1 MKIKK
6 SVAIFLALS
15 MAFSLSMTT
24 IAAGAEDTI
33 PAEISVELPTDAEL
47 LSIVQ
52 DNIDAYEEQYIL
64 HSVTVI
70 NKFVS
75 EIRDD
80 SYDVDFMVDL
90 EVELKYSSAAQLPH
104 VQGIAETL
112 GINTTTL
119 TTEQLVAEL
128 NEGASDVAIATMA
141 QEEIMYKA
149 SGNAIPS
156 DDAAFQNTVVDVATN
171 ELTSLVTELEELYIG
186 QTSSMVLS
194 FRATFTVEGEAISV
208 SAVAYDGSA
217 YDVQLLTPETNEEM
231 RENGVDQLYDIVN
244 TAVVMA
250 KEPQLATLAAEKPV
264 YHRVTARDYAN
275 TWTSTQPSGERDT
288 SKWKIASNPNAY
300 PPLYPANDSDCANYV
315 SQAICAGGIPET
327 SSSVNDKYHWFASQY
342 GCSIAWE
349 SCENMHFYFT
359 ENDYWTASN
368 FANCNAGGVIFLKDS
383 SGDRYHV
390 VMCVHNDTVTRKYSA
405 HTTDK
410 KEEVYTGVASFG
422 SDCDSLEY
430 WVFTNSS
437 AD

>member
-90 EVELKYSSAAQLPH
+90 EAELKYSSAAQLPH

-250 KEPQLATLAAEKPV
+250 QEPQLATLAAEKPV

-288 SKWKIASNPNAY
+288 SNGREKGK
-300 PPLYPANDSDCANYV
+300 
-315 SQAICAGGIPET
+315 
-327 SSSVNDKYHWFASQY
+327 
-342 GCSIAWE
+342 
-349 SCENMHFYFT
+349 
-359 ENDYWTASN
+359 
-368 FANCNAGGVIFLKDS
+368 
-383 SGDRYHV
+383 
-390 VMCVHNDTVTRKYSA
+390 
-405 HTTDK
+405 
-410 KEEVYTGVASFG
+410 
-422 SDCDSLEY
+422 
-430 WVFTNSS
+430 
-437 AD
+437 

>member
-90 EVELKYSSAAQLPH
+90 EAELKYSSAAQLPH

-231 RENGVDQLYDIVN
+231 RENGVDHVCRRVN
-244 TAVVMA
+244 KNVVMA
-250 KEPQLATLAAEKPV
+250 QEPQYNGREK
-264 YHRVTARDYAN
+264 
-275 TWTSTQPSGERDT
+275 G
-288 SKWKIASNPNAY
+288 K
-300 PPLYPANDSDCANYV
+300 
-315 SQAICAGGIPET
+315 
-327 SSSVNDKYHWFASQY
+327 
-342 GCSIAWE
+342 
-349 SCENMHFYFT
+349 
-359 ENDYWTASN
+359 
-368 FANCNAGGVIFLKDS
+368 
-383 SGDRYHV
+383 
-390 VMCVHNDTVTRKYSA
+390 
-405 HTTDK
+405 
-410 KEEVYTGVASFG
+410 
-422 SDCDSLEY
+422 
-430 WVFTNSS
+430 
-437 AD
+437 